1 MGRANSLEKKTL
13 MLEKIEGL
21 KRRRGQSALG
31 SPMDLSLASTVLER
45 NRPKDTPLLQ
55 PANTLQLFFQLQPL
69 ESATQLS
76 MITRTSHHFL
86 SFTPYYR
93 STMSSQICQI
103 YSTDMETAAHHPVN
117 QRLGVSGLLHV
128 PLWAS
133 TSTATT
139 WLWRMWAASFCQL
152 VKNCEGSKQL

>member
-93 STMSSQICQI
+93 STMSSQICQN
-103 YSTDMETAAHHPVN
+103 YSTKVEAAIITWSTCICGPLIPTSLCGSGGCGPIFL
-117 QRLGVSGLLHV
+117 QIGLGEV
-128 PLWAS
+128 
-133 TSTATT
+133 
-139 WLWRMWAASFCQL
+139 
-152 VKNCEGSKQL
+152 